1 LQYNQSLNRG
11 KNNNQLGDFFTMPFL
26 HKKAL
31 RGLLMVGA
39 LSCSTSAFAQP
50 AALDLRPVT
59 DEMLANPPAE
69 NWLMWRRTWDAY
81 GFSPLDQINTQNVA
95 SLQEAYRVNLNPG
108 SNTPTPLVHDGV
120 LFLLNGDDTLMAMN
134 AATGELLWQY
144 AHPTAEGAPPSS
156 KFGPALHGHKIIMP
170 TNDMRM
176 IALDIRSGEVIWNTA
191 IADARI
197 GRRGHTLRATPII
210 ANGKIIQGVN
220 ATMVPE
226 GGFIVALDLETGQEA
241 WRFYTI
247 PRPGEYGDSTWN
259 GLELSARSGGS
270 VWMPPTYDAELDL
283 VYFGT
288 APTYDTAPL
297 LNPSGKPDTTSDALY
312 TNATIALRVSNGE
325 LAWHYQHVSNDQ
337 WDLDWVYERQ
347 LMDVPFNGETRKA
360 VVTAG
365 KMALYDVL
373 DAASGQYL
381 YSMDLGLQNLIAD
394 IDPETGV
401 KTMKPN
407 ARPSTESS
415 QLVCPFAAGGR
426 NWQVSSIN
434 PHTGILFLPIT
445 QMCMNGGPV
454 GGDSILSTGAAL
466 IPAPVPGRE
475 GEFGRLQA
483 LDIKTR
489 ELLWDFREMA
499 PPTSAIV
506 ATGGGVIFSGTLDHQ
521 FKALD
526 QRSGEVLW
534 KTSTGDIPASFPIT
548 YMAEGK
554 QYVAVVIGQPTIH
567 AGTFMGAV
575 MAMTGGPAGPMG
587 QLQNQGAA
595 LVVYALTD

>member
-1 LQYNQSLNRG
+1 MPSFNKTSQICLLISSALCWQSN
-11 KNNNQLGDFFTMPFL
+11 
-26 HKKAL
+26 
-31 RGLLMVGA
+31 
-39 LSCSTSAFAQP
+39 TSAQTP
-50 AALDLRPVT
+50 ANSPLEQLRPVS
-59 DEMLANPPAE
+59 DAMLANPPAE
-69 NWLMWRRTWDAY
+69 SWLMWRRTWDAY
-81 GFSPLDQINTQNVA
+81 GYSPLSQINTGNVA
-95 SLQEAYRVNLNPG
+95 NLREAYRVTLEPG

-120 LFLLNGDDTLMAMN
+120 LFLLNGNDTLVAMN
-134 AATGELLWQY
+134 AATGETLWEY
-144 AHPTAEGAPPSS
+144 AHPTAAGAPPSS
-156 KFGPALHGHKIIMP
+156 KFGPALHGNKVIMP

-176 IALDIRSGEVIWNTA
+176 VALDIKTGQVIWNEP

-226 GGFIVALDLETGQEA
+226 GGFIVALDLETGAEA

-247 PRPGEYGDSTWN
+247 PRPGEFGDNTWN
-259 GLELSARSGGS
+259 GLDLSARSGGS

-297 LNPSGKPDTTSDALY
+297 LHPVNEQGLNADALY
-312 TNATIALRVSNGE
+312 TNSTVALRVASGE
-325 LAWHYQHVSNDQ
+325 LAWHYQHVANDQ

-347 LMDVPFNGETRKA
+347 IMEVPVNGLMRKA

-365 KMALYDVL
+365 KMALFDVL
-373 DAASGQYL
+373 DAATGQFL
-381 YSMDLGLQNLIAD
+381 YAMDMGLQNVVAAV
-394 IDPETGV
+394 DPVSGK
-401 KTMKPN
+401 KTMNPN
-407 ARPSTESS
+407 ATPSAEMA

-434 PHTGILFLPIT
+434 PDTKIIFMPIA

-454 GGDSILSTGAAL
+454 GGSSIMSSGVAL
-466 IPAPVPGRE
+466 DPTPFPGRD

-483 LDIKTR
+483 MNLQTG
-489 ELLWDFREMA
+489 EMLWDFREMA

-506 ATGGGVIFSGTLDHQ
+506 ATAGGLIFSGTLDHR

-526 QRSGEVLW
+526 QSSGKILW
-534 KTSTGDIPASFPIT
+534 ETAIGDIPASFPVT
-548 YMAEGK
+548 YMANGK
-554 QYVAVVIGQPTIH
+554 QYVAVAIGQPTIH

-575 MAMTGGPAGPMG
+575 MGMTGGPAGPMG
-587 QLQNQGAA
+587 QLKNQGAA
-595 LVVYALTD
+595 LVVYALD